1 MAACKKAK
9 KEPGFLPASALLLVE
24 AVEPRTHA
32 TGSGFP
38 GSRGTR
44 AGRCFRVGAMGY
56 CLFPCQATLD
66 NTLCDSSIEVHP
78 DNLVGCHFWFP
89 L

>member
-24 AVEPRTHA
+24 AVKPRTHA
-32 TGSGFP
+32 TGSSLS

-44 AGRCFRVGAMGY
+44 AR
-56 CLFPCQATLD
+56 
-66 NTLCDSSIEVHP
+66 
-78 DNLVGCHFWFP
+78 
-89 L
+89 

>member
-44 AGRCFRVGAMGY
+44 AGRCFRVTTV
-56 CLFPCQATLD
+56 CLRLLQRQTTLD
-66 NTLCDSSIEVHP
+66 DSLPAFEVHP